1 MFTFMSA
8 TSTSRAT
15 FELLTSPPIKS
26 QADSTKHPLDW
37 SYKARLDSVVLEIRH
52 MVSHGQLWQENRCLL
67 RLTTFHKILE
77 LNHIKSDLSTSAD
90 STYTFALFY

>member
-15 FELLTSPPIKS
+15 FELLTSPPIQS

-37 SYKARLDSVVLEIRH
+37 SYKTRLDSVVLEIRH
-52 MVSHGQLWQENRCLL
+52 MVSHGQLWQEKRCLL
-67 RLTTFHKILE
+67 RLTLNKFLE
-77 LNHIKSDLSTSAD
+77 FNHIKSDLSTSAD